1 MIDPHTAVNT
11 GIYTLTLIQ
20 DGQLQNVQAR

>member
-1 MIDPHTAVNT
+1 MIDPQTAVNT
-11 GIYTLTLIQ
+11 CIYTLTLIQ